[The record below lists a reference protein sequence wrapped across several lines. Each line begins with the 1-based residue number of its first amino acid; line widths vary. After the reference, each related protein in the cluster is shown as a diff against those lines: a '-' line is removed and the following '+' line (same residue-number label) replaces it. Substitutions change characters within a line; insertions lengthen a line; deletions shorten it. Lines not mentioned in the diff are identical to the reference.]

1 MTLRSVSYKAPLSER
16 TCESREF
23 MRSDMYKVVVERPR
37 RSKHLNE
44 RPLRWRNALDGPV
57 HLGMRVGYGYRE
69 LNENLAPLRRYLH
82 SQVGRPW
89 NKVFSEI
96 CSTID
101 RRNPVQQ
108 HIHQH
113 IDQFIATRV
122 EIRAGKLIE
131 CGKFGLRP
139 LGGSDELY
147 VDPRTGLIC
156 RTKSQAFGRAS
167 EHQRRGQAETE
178 ARRRILDEHTQLLK
192 LEDAWFRVHVEP
204 LPEAKVPMTCNGKVR
219 QHATPD
225 YRFDVVTREPASQA
239 DRRGASALA
248 HDRWRKRLWIY
259 GSGELYGTRKRQLSK
274 REIKTYGLR

>member
-1 MTLRSVSYKAPLSER
+1 
-16 TCESREF
+16 
-23 MRSDMYKVVVERPR
+23 MRSDMCKIIVERPR
-37 RSKHLNE
+37 RSKDLNE
-44 RPLRWRNALDGPV
+44 HALRLRNALDGPA

-108 HIHQH
+108 HIHRH

-139 LGGSDELY
+139 LGASGELY

-156 RTKSQAFGRAS
+156 RTKTQASRRATKR
-167 EHQRRGQAETE
+167 QRREQAETE
-178 ARRRILDEHTQLLK
+178 ARRRVLDEHTQLLK
-192 LEDAWFRVHVEP
+192 LEDAWFRV
-204 LPEAKVPMTCNGKVR
+204 MWS
-219 QHATPD
+219 
-225 YRFDVVTREPASQA
+225 RFP
-239 DRRGASALA
+239 RRRSP
-248 HDRWRKRLWIY
+248 
-259 GSGELYGTRKRQLSK
+259 
-274 REIKTYGLR
+274 